1 MSGFITKTEVENN
14 AELVKE
20 LYGEEVYEA
29 ALNAPTTETFLG
41 LLTKMGK
48 I

>member
-1 MSGFITKTEVENN
+1 MSGFITKVEIENN

-20 LYGEEVYEA
+20 LYGQDVYEA
-29 ALNAPTTETFLG
+29 ALNSEGETFLG
-41 LLTKMGK
+41 LLAKLGK